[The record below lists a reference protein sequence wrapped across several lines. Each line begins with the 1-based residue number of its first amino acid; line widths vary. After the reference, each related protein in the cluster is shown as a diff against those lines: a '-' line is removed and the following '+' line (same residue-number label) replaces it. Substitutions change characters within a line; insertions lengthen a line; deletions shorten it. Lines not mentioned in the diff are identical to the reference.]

1 MKPPKT
7 AGVFD
12 EAAFEALLAYL
23 DPNRERAGEKYDAL
37 WRKVVQMLAWRGS
50 WRPEELA
57 DEAMSRVGRS
67 LYAGETMR
75 SLEGYSAGIARLLAL
90 EDMRRQRHV
99 PLPEE
104 YADTAV
110 LKAPALDDARSLAFD
125 DCLLRLPAYDRDLI
139 LQYYGGDRH
148 EKIRSRKALAQKLG
162 LPLNALRIRAY
173 RIRVA
178 LQQCINR
185 KVPDAG
191 GRP

>member
-1 MKPPKT
+1 
-7 AGVFD
+7 VLD

-23 DPNRERAGEKYDAL
+23 DPDRERAGEKYEAL
-37 WRKVVQMLAWRGS
+37 RRKVAQMLAWRGS

-67 LYAGETMR
+67 LRAGERVR
-75 SLEGYSAGIARLLAL
+75 SLEGYCAGIARLLAL
-90 EDMRRQRHV
+90 EDLRQPRHV
-99 PLPEE
+99 PLLEE
-104 YADTAV
+104 HTDVAAFT
-110 LKAPALDDARSLAFD
+110 APAEDDARSLVFD
-125 DCLLRLPAYDRDLI
+125 DCLSRLSASDRDLI

-148 EKIRSRKALAQKLG
+148 ERIRNRKALARKLD

-178 LQQCINR
+178 LQQCVDQ
-185 KVPDAG
+185 KLPHAG